1 MFVTQTSAYGRLR
14 RALDTRNAT
23 IALAAAAEL
32 DYVGLSDALE
42 LVLLLLGTEPN
53 RYSRAALRWHARYCS
68 EVRVDLAEAQ
78 AVLSLLA
85 ALRGARPKPAAHA
98 LADLLHQRELQGA
111 SQALTRRASYR
122 VPKRLFIRAKIE
134 NHALVLAQL

>member
-1 MFVTQTSAYGRLR
+1 MAAYVARSTHVTRRSRL
-14 RALDTRNAT
+14 LQPRNST
-23 IALAAAAEL
+23 T
-32 DYVGLSDALE
+32 VGLFDALE
-42 LVLLLLGTEPN
+42 LVLLLLDTEPN

-111 SQALTRRASYR
+111 SQALTRWAS
-122 VPKRLFIRAKIE
+122 
-134 NHALVLAQL
+134 